1 MKKLVLLSTL
11 ILTALTTMS
20 FTPLNNSFIVN
31 DNDKV
36 EFFNIY
42 QFTVVEVE
50 SVDYNI
56 INSQQIYSINKVFN
70 SDAEA
75 DTYRDNLKL
84 QYPNTVSNGTGFT
97 YIVTYTK
104 AL

>member
-1 MKKLVLLSTL
+1 MKKLALLSTL
-11 ILTALTTMS
+11 AIVALTTMS
-20 FTPLNNSFIVN
+20 FKSHSELSIENE
-31 DNDKV
+31 KV
-36 EFFNIY
+36 DFFNIY
-42 QFTVVEVE
+42 QYTVVQVE

-56 INSQQIYSINKVFN
+56 VASKQIYSVNKAFSN
-70 SDAEA
+70 DALA
-75 DTYRDNLKL
+75 DTYLNNLKA